1 MQNSFHSTTNVTLFH
16 FLFLSFPHSIFLPSV
31 LSLLFFPP
39 SVKIMA
45 LDDMTSGIDL
55 KDEN

>member
-1 MQNSFHSTTNVTLFH
+1 MFACS
-16 FLFLSFPHSIFLPSV
+16 LPSSV
-31 LSLLFFPP
+31 LCLLSLSSLDCTQSAFFFFSP